1 MIRVKNLSFRY
12 SFDTNLILDNLS
24 FEIRAGTVN
33 VILGLNG
40 CGKTTLLK
48 IIAGILVP
56 TEGKIFID
64 GKSSREYSIKA
75 RSKKLAYV
83 AQKTSNIDDYSVYD
97 YLSFG
102 LVNTTWFYQKPSREK
117 LDKIKEYAELL
128 HIENLLE
135 KNLSEVSG
143 GERQIVSI
151 CSALLQNAN
160 VILLDEPTSAL
171 DLSNQA
177 LILSCLNDICERNHI
192 TVVLST
198 HNPNHAL
205 FLDSNVFVMKDG
217 KFLYTGASDD
227 IIKTD
232 MLNAVYGNG
241 ICLSKELSYDEIS
254 FKKYKKL

>member
-1 MIRVKNLSFRY
+1 MIKAENLKFRY
-12 SFDTNLILDNLS
+12 KTNSKLVVDNLS
-24 FEIRAGTVN
+24 FKIKEGTVN
-33 VILGLNG
+33 VLLGLNG

-48 IIAGILVP
+48 MLAGILVP
-56 TEGKIFID
+56 TEGAIFID
-64 GKSSREYSIKA
+64 GKNSREYSIDE

-83 AQKTSNIDDYSVYD
+83 AQKTSNIDDYSVFD

-102 LVNTTWFYQKPSREK
+102 LVNTTRFYQKPSQEK

-128 HIENLLE
+128 QIEHLLD

-151 CSALLQNAN
+151 CSALLQNTK
-160 VILLDEPTSAL
+160 VVLLDEPTSAL
-171 DLSNQA
+171 DLSNQS
-177 LILSCLNDICERNHI
+177 LILSCLKDICERNHI

-217 KFLYTGASDD
+217 KFLYSGASRD

-232 MLNAVYGNG
+232 ILNAVYGDN
-241 ICLSKELSYDEIS
+241 ICLSKELPYDEIS
-254 FKKYKKL
+254 FRKI